1 MRVIKNQNMF
11 SALSQ
16 NLVNLEMSNMAMALQ
31 TPTILTTY
39 YRIESDMSEVMHGWR
54 NVDDFISSDSPVVFD
69 KIENFPICG
78 IDSLLTEGAFDDEV
92 GYTEDLTTSAVSY
105 PNTIFPK
112 PNDCFIINNN
122 PRTAIFVV
130 TDVET
135 TTSKSNPFTKITF
148 RLKSVR
154 EETITQLDKQVHNVY
169 MTVMSP
175 IGNNRSLVVLK
186 SSVNSVNAHLKSY
199 LEIAQLYTMLFYD
212 ENKAAFVFDGI
223 PGDHNER
230 RCFIDMTLWKFMFDE
245 GIIIYDDLIAYA
257 NSNGQKTV
265 DRVYT
270 GCPDIYLDEHAYH
283 RSILYRI
290 YDNNYNNI
298 VKKSEFDRYRFPYIY
313 EPTPRITKYQGQNI
327 WYLETYLDHPS
338 SHDATRAFYIWDDEF
353 LCRIRHNDPYPEV
366 PMGSGICTQC
376 EMRCSGKPVLCF
388 NSYLRNVVI
397 HWFNN
402 GTIDWDSIQ
411 ITDDR
416 TIENYYMIP
425 LVLGIYKKYIQGLA
439 N

>member
-1 MRVIKNQNMF
+1 
-11 SALSQ
+11 
-16 NLVNLEMSNMAMALQ
+16 
-31 TPTILTTY
+31 
-39 YRIESDMSEVMHGWR
+39 
-54 NVDDFISSDSPVVFD
+54 
-69 KIENFPICG
+69 
-78 IDSLLTEGAFDDEV
+78 
-92 GYTEDLTTSAVSY
+92 
-105 PNTIFPK
+105 
-112 PNDCFIINNN
+112 
-122 PRTAIFVV
+122 
-130 TDVET
+130 
-135 TTSKSNPFTKITF
+135 
-148 RLKSVR
+148 
-154 EETITQLDKQVHNVY
+154 
-169 MTVMSP
+169 
-175 IGNNRSLVVLK
+175 
-186 SSVNSVNAHLKSY
+186 
-199 LEIAQLYTMLFYD
+199 
-212 ENKAAFVFDGI
+212 
-223 PGDHNER
+223 
-230 RCFIDMTLWKFMFDE
+230 
-245 GIIIYDDLIAYA
+245 IAYA

-338 SHDATRAFYIWDDEF
+338 SHDATRAFHIWDDEF

-366 PMGSGICTQC
+366 PMGSGLCTQC
-376 EMRCSGKPVLCF
+376 EMHCSGKPVLCF
-388 NSYLRNVVI
+388 NPYLRNVVI